1 MSGVLLALQLL
12 IVYAPFMQMLFGT
25 EALPFRYWIIT
36 FLIGFAMFMIVEAEK
51 SLPGD
56 GARRKVN

>member
-1 MSGVLLALQLL
+1 LLALQLL
-12 IVYAPFMQMLFGT
+12 IIYAPFMQMLFGT

-51 SLPGD
+51 VLT
-56 GARRKVN
+56 RRWRTMKR